1 MIDVLESGCMAGN
14 HLYPKMLQGFY
25 AKIIHSEDNGGFYLE
40 EELAAISKRA
50 AICFTLG
57 MRFFYAIIPLVNPG
71 LFGIARWLDI
81 PANSDLRARQPM
93 CVSFGWHTLQL
104 DTAEHL

>member
-1 MIDVLESGCMAGN
+1 
-14 HLYPKMLQGFY
+14 MLQGFY

-57 MRFFYAIIPLVNPG
+57 MRFFYAIIPLVNSG

-81 PANSDLRARQPM
+81 RANSDLRTRQPNV
-93 CVSFGWHTLQL
+93 CFIWS
-104 DTAEHL
+104 AYS